1 MVAIYVALRR
11 EQIEERGKGSNGL
24 GVDADV
30 GMAIATLAS
39 LRLLV
44 RVGSGAG
51 AGDMD
56 RGGRW
61 RVGVGWEVVRG
72 VGRSL
77 GVEVEEWLIE

>member
-11 EQIEERGKGSNGL
+11 EQLGDAKGIGL

-30 GMAIATLAS
+30 GMAIATLTS
-39 LRLLV
+39 LRLLI

-61 RVGVGWEVVRG
+61 RVGVSWEVARG
-72 VGRSL
+72 VGRSMAF
-77 GVEVEEWLIE
+77 EVEDWLIE